1 VRAVLVKD
9 ACGARASYSVGK
21 TVTAARAKLAP
32 MAGPGSSGTFSTGIG
47 QLRNVM
53 RRYISPILVDSVLT
67 RALETH
73 PVAGRGA
80 GALHAVT
87 EDCMIG
93 LRLFVKEQDLPA
105 LMLELAEILEAH
117 DGR

>member
-1 VRAVLVKD
+1 MP
-9 ACGARASYSVGK
+9 
-21 TVTAARAKLAP
+21 P
-32 MAGPGSSGTFSTGIG
+32 MLGPGISGTFSTGLG
-47 QLRNVM
+47 QLRTAM
-53 RRYISPILVDSVLT
+53 RRYISPILVDSVLA
-67 RALETH
+67 RALATH
-73 PVAGRGA
+73 PVTGRGA

-105 LMLELAEILEAH
+105 LMLELAEILEAN